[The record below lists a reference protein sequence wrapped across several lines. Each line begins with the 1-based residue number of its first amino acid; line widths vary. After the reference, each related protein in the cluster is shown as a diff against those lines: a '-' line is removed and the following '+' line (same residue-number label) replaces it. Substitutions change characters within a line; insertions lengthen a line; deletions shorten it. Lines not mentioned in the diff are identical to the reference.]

1 MLPKVTKRVEE
12 EDGVQ
17 SNGSIQTWW
26 VEDRRG
32 QEGGFMIEYMPRVGL
47 IEANEGIDLT
57 KNTGDLKTIV
67 DPQKWAFSLLLLDR
81 NHVHFYPMCY
91 KNTCH
96 IYNQGSGK
104 RFRVFMTLHLYS
116 YLQTTTL
123 RYICG

>member
-67 DPQKWAFSLLLLDR
+67 DPQK
-81 NHVHFYPMCY
+81 
-91 KNTCH
+91 
-96 IYNQGSGK
+96 
-104 RFRVFMTLHLYS
+104 
-116 YLQTTTL
+116 
-123 RYICG
+123 